1 MKPTLI
7 HPVLIT
13 VRTHKHATG
22 IGKKVCRISKTPVDR
37 VHKPNESKNPIKIRL
52 AQVNFGVLSVLFIAI
67 KLNSFLSGMDWR
79 FGFLLLNYSISFY
92 SSCTVYTNQIS
103 KAATEMSQKGKQIN
117 VLIELM

>member
-37 VHKPNESKNPIKIRL
+37 VHKPNESKNPITIRL
-52 AQVNFGVLSVLFIAI
+52 AQVNFGFLSVLFMAI

-79 FGFLLLNYSISFY
+79 LLNYSISFY